1 MDKQHGEPVLGRPR
15 IAGRTQD
22 IIDAATSLLDQVGYD
37 NITIQAIADSAG
49 VGLATIYR
57 RWASKDDVLVDAIA
71 SLPKPTIA
79 ATGDARAD
87 LEAFVRLQVDTFT
100 DHTNRL
106 PGLLVAMR
114 ASAAIAEAV
123 RSDITR
129 EVHQPL
135 FDLLLAADVPTTVA
149 EQLAELVPALLIY
162 RLVIMGQPINAD
174 EFVNELQRHL
184 PILDHHNGAT

>member
-1 MDKQHGEPVLGRPR
+1 MDRQRSEPVLGRPR

-22 IIDAATSLLDQVGYD
+22 IIDAATSLLVQVGYD

-71 SLPKPTIA
+71 SFPKPTFA
-79 ATGDARAD
+79 TTGDASAD

-100 DHTNRL
+100 HETNRL

-114 ASAAIAEAV
+114 ASDAIAEAV
-123 RSDITR
+123 RNDITR

-135 FDLLLAADVPTTVA
+135 YDLLLAADVPTTVA

-174 EFVNELQRHL
+174 EFVNELRQHL

>member
-1 MDKQHGEPVLGRPR
+1 MDKQHGEPALGRPR

-22 IIDAATSLLDQVGYD
+22 IIDAAISLLDQVGYD

-71 SLPKPTIA
+71 STPKPTITT
-79 ATGDARAD
+79 TGDANAD

-100 DHTNRL
+100 QHTNRL

-114 ASAAIAEAV
+114 ANDALAEAV
-123 RSDITR
+123 RNNITR

-135 FDLLLAADVPTTVA
+135 CDLLLAADMPITAA

-184 PILDHHNGAT
+184 PILDHDNGAV